1 MRPFRASNTVLGLLC
16 VMYFITYVDRVNLG
30 AAADSIQTEFELTNL
45 QLGWLLSAFAYPYL
59 ILQVA
64 GTWVGDHYGPRRV
77 LVVCGIIWAGATIL
91 TGFAWS
97 FWSLIAFRLLLGF
110 GEGVTFPTATR
121 AMRSWLAPSRYGF
134 AQGITHSFSRL
145 GVTVTPPI
153 VLFLIVFIGWR
164 GAFVIVGLLSLL
176 WVVAWGWYFRDNP
189 KDHPS
194 ITEEELTQ
202 LPVYEPRGKDEKRI
216 VPFWPLVCRIWP
228 VTLTYFCYGW
238 SLWLYLNWIPLFF
251 LNNHNLDIKNTA
263 IFAASVFFAGFV
275 GDAAGGMLSDAIY
288 RRTNN
293 VKFARLSVI
302 MLGFV
307 GTLISLTP
315 LIFTRDVTVVVL
327 SLSAGFFF
335 AELIIGPIW
344 AVPMD
349 IAPKYASTA
358 AGLMNVGSAGAAI
371 ISPLVTGYILDVT
384 GNWELPFFILMG
396 FLVLGM
402 VMAFQMHPE
411 RPFVDPLERASS

>member
-1 MRPFRASNTVLGLLC
+1 
-16 VMYFITYVDRVNLG
+16 
-30 AAADSIQTEFELTNL
+30 
-45 QLGWLLSAFAYPYL
+45 
-59 ILQVA
+59 
-64 GTWVGDHYGPRRV
+64 
-77 LVVCGIIWAGATIL
+77 
-91 TGFAWS
+91 
-97 FWSLIAFRLLLGF
+97 
-110 GEGVTFPTATR
+110 
-121 AMRSWLAPSRYGF
+121 MRSWLSPSRYGF

-153 VLFLIVFIGWR
+153 VLFLILFVGWR
-164 GAFVIVGLLSLL
+164 GAFVAVGLISLV
-176 WVVAWGWYFRDNP
+176 WVVVWGWYFRDDP
-189 KDHPS
+189 REHPS
-194 ITEEELTQ
+194 ITEAEIAV
-202 LPVYEPRGKDEKRI
+202 LPAYQASGKDEKRI
-216 VPFWPLVCRIWP
+216 VPWWALVCRIWP

-251 LNNHNLDIKNTA
+251 LNNHGLDIKNTA

-275 GDAAGGMLSDAIY
+275 GDAAGGILSDTIY

-293 VKFARLSVI
+293 VKLARLSVI
-302 MLGFV
+302 VLGFL

-315 LIFTRDVTVVVL
+315 LIFTRDVTLVVL

-371 ISPLVTGYILDVT
+371 VSPLVTGYILDVT
-384 GNWELPFFILMG
+384 DNWELPFFILMG
-396 FLVLGM
+396 FLLLGT
-402 VMAFQMHPE
+402 VMAFQMHPD
-411 RPFVDPLERASS
+411 RPFVDPKDRLPS